1 MPIPCEKFR
10 FDLESI
16 KHSPDRAGVY
26 ALYDGD
32 EIIYYGRADG
42 LTVTIRSR
50 LEAHRSG
57 QEGPCTKNPTHYS
70 REVLARPAERERELL
85 EEYMTLHDGQLPRCN
100 GGAGLAGRPQ
110 PGQTARVG

>member
-1 MPIPCEKFR
+1 MPIAGEKFR
-10 FDLESI
+10 FDLESV

-32 EIIYYGRADG
+32 EIIYYGRAEG

-50 LEAHRSG
+50 LEAHKRG
-57 QEGPCTKNPTHYS
+57 QEGPCTQNATQYS
-70 REVLARPAERERELL
+70 REVSARPAERERVLL
-85 EEYMTLHDGQLPRCN
+85 EEYTELHDGQLPRCN

-110 PGQTARVG
+110 PGRTARVG